1 MFNNILTQMWQYSTP
16 LIILPRLKFYMCRFS
31 DEDCSRSV
39 EYLGIFLLDGSE
51 VTSFTMLR
59 ILKKMSNVLVGN

>member
-1 MFNNILTQMWQYSTP
+1 
-16 LIILPRLKFYMCRFS
+16 MCRFS